1 VGGFNDFS
9 VQLVA
14 PPPATGMLVL
24 FFVGMKA
31 KVFAGNRL
39 DNNYFEIGPS
49 QRNKREGEPF

>member
-1 VGGFNDFS
+1 
-9 VQLVA
+9 
-14 PPPATGMLVL
+14 MLVL
-24 FFVGMKA
+24 FFVWMKA